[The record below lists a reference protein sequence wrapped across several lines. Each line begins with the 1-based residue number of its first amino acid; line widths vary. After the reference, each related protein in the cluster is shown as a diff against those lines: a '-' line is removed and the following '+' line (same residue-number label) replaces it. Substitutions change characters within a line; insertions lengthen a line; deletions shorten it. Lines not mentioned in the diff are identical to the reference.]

1 MVSVTGLLPAS
12 VLWLPNAGW
21 KLFDMFV
28 GAIQAL
34 IFTLLTIIYFGSYA
48 DAEEPAAR
56 AG

>member
-1 MVSVTGLLPAS
+1 

-34 IFTLLTIIYFGSYA
+34 IFTQLTILYFA
-48 DAEEPAAR
+48 DYVHAAPAEDR
-56 AG
+56 TSS